1 MVEMR
6 LLVLKII
13 QQRLLPKQSL
23 KGVLLQENK
32 KQIQRDCWKVKEFS
46 YREFKM
52 SIKTARERWPNAICM
67 INISKAYLIPDCN
80 HGFWGCPF
88 KSKENWSW
96 SETLSLKFFGILLL
110 VGRSLGRKVIRE
122 CLANRRNK
130 GVIYEA
136 ECRVMLRCWWLSFE
150 MWHQ

>member
-1 MVEMR
+1 MQMVEMR

-96 SETLSLKFFGILLL
+96 SIWMIPVLLYFLINRQTIGGINIL
-110 VGRSLGRKVIRE
+110 
-122 CLANRRNK
+122 NWM
-130 GVIYEA
+130 Y
-136 ECRVMLRCWWLSFE
+136 LSFLDVAFARDSQRVF
-150 MWHQ
+150 HLDFSPL